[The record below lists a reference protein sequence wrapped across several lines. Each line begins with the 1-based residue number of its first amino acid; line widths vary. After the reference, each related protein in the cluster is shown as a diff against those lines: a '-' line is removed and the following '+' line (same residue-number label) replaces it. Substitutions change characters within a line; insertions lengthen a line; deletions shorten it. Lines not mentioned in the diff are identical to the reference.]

1 MSDEWL
7 TYRDAAARVG
17 RSKRALQRWHRK
29 GMPMRTD
36 NRGRKIVHEVT
47 LYAWYRKN
55 LKAWPPHQ
63 WKMRRITGDTPTDTK
78 Y

>member
-1 MSDEWL
+1 MSDWL
-7 TYRDAAARVG
+7 TYQEAAAKVG

-29 GMPMRTD
+29 GMTMTLD
-36 NRGRKIVHEVT
+36 ARGRKIVHESV
-47 LYAWYRKN
+47 LFAWYRKN

-63 WKMRRITGDTPTDTK
+63 WKLRRITGDTPAERK